1 MWGLRLL
8 RFIPVLVPLLC
19 PFRVRSF
26 QNLASSH
33 GIDWMP
39 IQWAL
44 RGVEEVYIRSSIVG
58 NKIYNLCTA
67 RKKTVSLH
75 LFDTEMGCLPALHL
89 GSDSMSRPSS
99 FSRTFWGDLGVLES
113 VCMCEGD
120 VVRCRQRK
128 ARWQRSLL
136 REVFGYVCESSKQ
149 HALLSWYRLPPP
161 FYTWKAEA
169 CIWHATLSKTVSALP
184 PFAWLSLLIFI
195 VEGDSEVSALL
206 RMEVINKE
214 ATHA

>member
-1 MWGLRLL
+1 VWGLRLL

-136 REVFGYVCESSKQ
+136 REFFGYVCESSKQ
-149 HALLSWYRLPPP
+149 HALLSWYRLPPLLYLKGRSMYLAP
-161 FYTWKAEA
+161 YTKQDYVGPPSICLVIVVDLHSRGRLWG
-169 CIWHATLSKTVSALP
+169 LSPTTYGSYK
-184 PFAWLSLLIFI
+184 
-195 VEGDSEVSALL
+195 
-206 RMEVINKE
+206 
-214 ATHA
+214 